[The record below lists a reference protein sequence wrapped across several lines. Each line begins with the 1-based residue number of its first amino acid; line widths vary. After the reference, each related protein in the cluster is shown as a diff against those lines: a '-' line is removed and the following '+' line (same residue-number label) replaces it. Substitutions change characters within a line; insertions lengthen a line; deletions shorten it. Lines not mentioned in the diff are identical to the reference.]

1 MHPYLE
7 ITRPA
12 NCVLTAVG
20 VAVGAFVAVG
30 PELAGMAPQLAL
42 GCGAAMACVAGG
54 NVLNDWFDRETD
66 RANHPQRPLPS
77 GRLQPTAALHWA
89 LALLAAGLTA
99 LAAGWLTGLLGA
111 LPLAIAGGGCLLL
124 SGYETGLK
132 ATGLPG
138 NVLIGL
144 LSGAVFLY
152 GGSLTGDPG
161 PALWLFTLAVL
172 ASVAREIVK
181 DIQDLAGDR
190 DRRTLPATIGTPRA
204 LALATGA
211 LLAAVALS
219 FYAAAGFDG
228 DARSGYLALVATAD
242 AVMLYGLW
250 QARQGDARVGQKLLK
265 QGMWVAMAAFI
276 VGSGL

>member
-1 MHPYLE
+1 MNPYLE

-12 NCVLTAVG
+12 NCVLTAVA

-30 PELAGMAPQLAL
+30 PELAGLAVQLAL

-54 NVLNDWFDRETD
+54 NALNDWFDREGD

-77 GRLQPTAALHWA
+77 GRLQPAAALRWA
-89 LALLAAGLTA
+89 LALLATGLGA
-99 LAAGWLTGLLGA
+99 LAAGWQLDALGA

-124 SGYETGLK
+124 GAYETALK
-132 ATGLPG
+132 ASGLPG
-138 NVLIGL
+138 NALVAL

-181 DIQDLAGDR
+181 DVQDLAGDR

-204 LALATGA
+204 LALA
-211 LLAAVALS
+211 AVALLVAVILS
-219 FYAAAGFDG
+219 FRAAAGFDG
-228 DARSGYLALVATAD
+228 DARSGYLVLVAAAD

-250 QARQGDARVGQKLLK
+250 LAWRGDARAGQKLLK

-276 VGSGL
+276 VGAGL

>member
-77 GRLQPTAALHWA
+77 GRLQPAAALRWA
-89 LALLAAGLTA
+89 LVLLAAGLAT

-124 SGYETGLK
+124 GGYETGLK

-144 LSGAVFLY
+144 LSGTVFLY
-152 GGSLTGDPG
+152 AGSLTGDPG

-204 LALATGA
+204 LALAAIA

-219 FYAAAGFDG
+219 FYAGAGFDG

-250 QARQGDARVGQKLLK
+250 QAQQGDARTGQKLLK

-276 VGSGL
+276 VGAGL